1 MTVVELAV
9 ASARRRAVPVVAA
22 DTLARM
28 LVGRQ
33 GLSPVMVGRAAALA
47 RLESLVRG
55 ESDRGDRSELPSVAL
70 VAGEAGVGKTR
81 LLRELAAAAPEGTT
95 VLAGQAE
102 PGSLGRPL
110 DVIHSLL
117 GEVPS
122 DPGDPRALATTALL
136 SRLGSGRWLVM
147 FEDLHWADSESV
159 AVFELLAA
167 SPLPDLTLVATY
179 RPDELTRQL
188 PGGEMLVRLERRH
201 HVHQVHLERLGRHEV
216 AAFLAAVYGR
226 PLSTAVIDALWGRT
240 GGNPFFLE
248 EILAAAS
255 DADPEQ
261 LAERPL
267 PWSLAELVRRQL
279 DGLSSDERRIIEAA
293 AVLGSHAPFDVLAL
307 LTGCTEDELI
317 AQLRILVGRG
327 LLIEECEDEFSFRH
341 ALVCDA
347 VEGQLL
353 GRERRRLHEQALH
366 FLRENSCTDLADLA
380 RHAAG
385 AGRYD
390 EMVELARE
398 GLGHYLSVGSTHQA
412 LRLAVEAL
420 AEAPDDRDLLMG
432 AARAAWLIG
441 VHDEAWAHA
450 HRLVELTPL
459 DAHERRSAVVRL
471 AARIAHERRDTTT
484 MWELVDE
491 LRALVDVLPVSEE
504 RALAMAAIAQISMLH
519 HRCDDAV
526 DWADRAMAAAD
537 AVGAKG
543 VRAQAMVEKAT
554 ALTDVT
560 GRVADG
566 RAALVEAAEEA
577 ERVEDWVLVA
587 RALNNLSNVSR
598 PAENR
603 EVLERMREAGRRAG
617 FDNMVASNYLIR
629 LGELATHEADAA
641 AAERHWVRS
650 SDYTMGTKERHWAT
664 GNRAALR
671 LEQDRLDEAAE
682 LLATLDRPNFDDET
696 DDWVLTY
703 DVMLASRRGDR
714 EAARQAFST
723 LSARKHRPH
732 AYSFEDF
739 LRPLEAALDV
749 GVSDVDIAEVAR
761 RWTLDA
767 VMGDQYPLFLALV
780 AGHHADHDA
789 VLAHLDGRVD
799 ELALTLPNYL
809 EASLRM
815 HLGRALASHSRT
827 TEARTQADRA
837 RALLDRW
844 PGWRREQADA
854 LVARLST
861 VGAATEGE
869 LTRREREVAA
879 LLAEGLTNA
888 ELARRLYI
896 SPKTAAVHV
905 SNILMKLGMSSR
917 AEVAAWAVRNGLSAA

>member
-1 MTVVELAV
+1 MTVVDLAV
-9 ASARRRAVPVVAA
+9 AGARRRAAARAGA
-22 DTLARM
+22 DTLGRV
-28 LVGRQ
+28 LVGRR
-33 GLSPVMVGRAAALA
+33 GLSPVMIGRSAALA

-55 ESDRGDRSELPSVAL
+55 ETARGDRSELPSVAL
-70 VAGEAGVGKTR
+70 VAGEAGVGKSR

-122 DPGDPRALATTALL
+122 GSGDPRALATAALL

-147 FEDLHWADSESV
+147 FEDLHWADSDSV

-167 SPLPDLTLVATY
+167 SPLPGLTLVATY

-201 HVHQVHLERLGRHEV
+201 HVQQVHLERLGRHEV

-279 DGLSSDERRIIEAA
+279 DGLSTDERRIIEAA

-317 AQLRILVGRG
+317 ARLRTLVGRG
-327 LLIEECEDEFSFRH
+327 LLVEECEDEFSFRH

-366 FLRENSCTDLADLA
+366 FLRETSCTDIADLA

-390 EMVELARE
+390 EMVDLARE
-398 GLGHYLSVGSTHQA
+398 GVGHYLSVGSSHQA
-412 LRLAVEAL
+412 LRLAVDAL
-420 AEAPDDRDLLMG
+420 AEAPDDVDLLAG
-432 AARAAWLIG
+432 ATRAAWLIG
-441 VHDEAWAHA
+441 AHDEAWSHA
-450 HRLVELTPL
+450 LRLLALTPA
-459 DAHERRSAVVRL
+459 DTSERRSAVVRL
-471 AARIAHERRDTTT
+471 AARVAHERRDRLV

-491 LRALVDVLPVSEE
+491 LRALVDALPQSEE
-504 RALAMAAIAQISMLH
+504 QALAMAAIAQISMLH
-519 HRCDDAV
+519 HRSEDALA
-526 DWADRAMAAAD
+526 WADRAMVVAE

-543 VRAQAMVEKAT
+543 VRTQAMVEKAT
-554 ALTDVT
+554 ALTDLP
-560 GRVADG
+560 GRLPEG
-566 RAALVEAAEEA
+566 RAALIEAADDA
-577 ERVEDWVLVA
+577 ERVEDWVLVS
-587 RALNNLSNVSR
+587 RALNNLGNVVR
-598 PAENR
+598 PPDTR
-603 EVLERMREAGRRAG
+603 GILDRMRDAGRRAG

-629 LGELATHEADAA
+629 LGELAMYEADAA
-641 AAERHWVRS
+641 AAERHLIRAA
-650 SDYTMGTKERHWAT
+650 DYAMGRKERHWST
-664 GNRAALR
+664 GNRAGLR
-671 LEQDRLDEAAE
+671 LEQDQLDEAEA
-682 LLATLDRPNFDDET
+682 LLATLDRPGPDDET
-696 DDWVLTY
+696 DDWILTY
-703 DVMLASRRGDR
+703 DVLLASRRGDR
-714 EAARQAFST
+714 EGTCHALAELAART
-723 LSARKHRPH
+723 HRPH
-732 AYSFEDF
+732 IYAPADF
-739 LRPLEAALDV
+739 LGPIEAALDV
-749 GVSDVDIAEVAR
+749 GVPEADITALASK
-761 RWTLDA
+761 WTLEE
-767 VMGDQYPLFLALV
+767 VMGNQYAVYEALV
-780 AGHHADHDA
+780 AGYHADHDK
-789 VLAHLDGRVD
+789 VLSRLDGRLD
-799 ELALTLPNYL
+799 ELVGEMPVYL
-809 EASLRM
+809 QASMGL
-815 HLGRALASHSRT
+815 LLARALAAHSRQA
-827 TEARTQADRA
+827 EARHEAERA
-837 RALLDRW
+837 RALLERW
-844 PGWRREQADA
+844 PGWRRQQADA
-854 LVARLST
+854 LVARLS
-861 VGAATEGE
+861 GAGSLGEGE

-917 AEVAAWAVRNGLSAA
+917 AEVAAWAVRNGLTAA